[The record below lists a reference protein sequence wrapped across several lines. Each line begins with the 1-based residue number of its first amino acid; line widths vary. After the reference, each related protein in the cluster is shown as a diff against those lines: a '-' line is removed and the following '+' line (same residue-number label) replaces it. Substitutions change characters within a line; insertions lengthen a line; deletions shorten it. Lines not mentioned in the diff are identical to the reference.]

1 MPPLRLLGACASAR
15 LALCWLGRGAAPSS
29 ALRQHT
35 RSVQPTVS
43 HILGRF
49 SLSTS
54 SNSSS
59 SNNTVGT
66 LFVSS
71 KDEVVKALD
80 VWNDGIL
87 NSNCFIGTVQYFDP
101 SEVVEQLDHADAA
114 SERGSQAQAKSMPA
128 EHEDKPSAGSTRDAE
143 LGWHLGDDGPG
154 GKEVEDFYD
163 KFEEITNLAN
173 NGTGMSD
180 CDMMVALKTCL
191 HS

>member
-1 MPPLRLLGACASAR
+1 M
-15 LALCWLGRGAAPSS
+15 
-29 ALRQHT
+29 
-35 RSVQPTVS
+35 
-43 HILGRF
+43 
-49 SLSTS
+49 
-54 SNSSS
+54 
-59 SNNTVGT
+59 GT

-143 LGWHLGDDGPG
+143 LGWHLGDDGPLTRFIVCTA
-154 GKEVEDFYD
+154 KAMDVARRSVADSEEEQEEPAFAPTLVEEVLDV
-163 KFEEITNLAN
+163 
-173 NGTGMSD
+173 GTFGF
-180 CDMMVALKTCL
+180 CAC
-191 HS
+191 